1 VFQLSLQYVRTLSHC
16 SYNVRTNKCYKY
28 NVSAN
33 MWKLTGYMNEP
44 RYHSGFDSHPE
55 WGLVLSGGEIFIY
68 VQDWAKVCRFYYSA
82 L

>member
-1 VFQLSLQYVRTLSHC
+1 
-16 SYNVRTNKCYKY
+16 
-28 NVSAN
+28 